1 MLAAIFVVVAPVVV
15 PAVAAPVAKFVAGL
29 SGVDDIVAERP
40 GLMIEGCLQ
49 QNLAEVGC
57 IGSKGC

>member
-1 MLAAIFVVVAPVVV
+1 VLAAIFVVVAPV
-15 PAVAAPVAKFVAGL
+15 ATAPVAKFVAELPGI
-29 SGVDDIVAERP
+29 DNIVPERP